1 MAEEINNQDN
11 QTDGSWSPFDG
22 LGPYRGEDSD
32 SDQYLDTMRV
42 REEEPDS
49 PFGGDTKQA
58 RQQTAPQQEE
68 KKESA
73 EEEKKGGGVLE
84 PFFDNQEYFEDAKGE
99 EDVKP
104 EDGEA
109 QQVSSRGRRPA
120 TLEDKEAQE
129 INALFDVFVE
139 DYGWQDIPKESRPR
153 TAREF
158 SEFVSAVIAENSKPA
173 YAHPELQA
181 LDQFVREGGDLSTY
195 FKSVAEMNYDT
206 MTLNSEYDQKRAVAE
221 VLRLQ
226 GFGPEQIKHRV
237 ENYAKGGVLYDEA
250 QYALA
255 QLKMYSQQHKQATMQ
270 QQYQQLQQE
279 QALTGQFIDVTAQT
293 LRQMNDV
300 MGAQLTN
307 KDRRELFEY
316 MFKQD
321 QNGHSQ
327 FVKDYSSN
335 PVNIITAAYLC
346 KFGNEAFRRMDSGA
360 QKRAI
365 DRFRETIA
373 QQNTKSRGAARTAQ
387 RKSGELRFTDLA
399 KI

>member
-1 MAEEINNQDN
+1 MAEEINNNQDT
-11 QTDGSWSPFDG
+11 QTDSGWNPFDG

-32 SDQYLDTMRV
+32 SDKYLDTMKV

-49 PFGGDTKQA
+49 PFGADTKQA
-58 RQQTAPQQEE
+58 RQKPAPQQEE
-68 KKESA
+68 KKESG
-73 EEEKKGGGVLE
+73 EEQKKGGGILE
-84 PFFDNQEYFEDAKGE
+84 PFFDSQEYFEDARGE

-109 QQVSSRGRRPA
+109 QQAQPRSRRPSA
-120 TLEDKEAQE
+120 PDDVEAQE

-139 DYGWQDIPKESRPR
+139 DYGWKDIPQESRPR

-158 SEFVSAVIAENSKPA
+158 SEFVSAVIAENSKPT

-181 LDQFVREGGDLSTY
+181 LDQFVRDGGDLGTY

-221 VLRLQ
+221 ALRLQ
-226 GFGPEQIKHRV
+226 GYAPEQIKHRV
-237 ENYAKGGVLYDEA
+237 ENYARGGVLADEA

-255 QLKMYSQQHKQATMQ
+255 QLKGYSQEVKRQQMA
-270 QQYQQLQQE
+270 QQYQQLQEAQ
-279 QALTGQFIDVTAQT
+279 QLTGQFIDVTGRT
-293 LRQMNDV
+293 LSQMTDV
-300 MGAQLTN
+300 MGAPLTN
-307 KDRRELFEY
+307 KVRQELFEY

-327 FVKDYSSN
+327 FVKEYSAN
-335 PVNIITAAYLC
+335 PVNIITAAYIC
-346 KFGNEAFRRMDSGA
+346 KYGNEAFSRMDKAS

-365 DRFRETIA
+365 DRFRDTIA
-373 QQNTKSRGAARTAQ
+373 QQNTK
-387 RKSGELRFTDLA
+387 
-399 KI
+399 